1 MANLCVLQ
9 VTLLL
14 CFSTAA
20 LSVNYDLLRFR
31 QSSSSSECQKLL
43 RQLNGRPEHCLQ
55 DRVDFEV
62 PEEITQPQQLQKE
75 DAALFIYEMLQNIF
89 GVFRRDVSSTGWNE
103 TIVEDLLAKLYQ
115 QMDRLETILAEKLE
129 EENFT
134 MGKIKNIL
142 RLKSYYFRMVQYLKA
157 KEYSSCAWTIV
168 RVEILRNFLFI
179 NRLTAY
185 LQN

>member
-1 MANLCVLQ
+1 MTNMYILQ

-14 CFSTAA
+14 CFSTTA
-20 LSVNYDLLRFR
+20 LSVSYDLLRFR
-31 QSSSSSECQKLL
+31 QRSSSFECQKLL
-43 RQLNGRPEHCLQ
+43 QQLNGRPENCLQ
-55 DRVDFEV
+55 DRIDFEV
-62 PEEITQPQQLQKE
+62 PEEITQPQHLQKE
-75 DAALFIYEMLQNIF
+75 YAALFIYEMLQNIF
-89 GVFRRDVSSTGWNE
+89 GIFRRDVSSTGWNE
-103 TIVEDLLAKLYQ
+103 TIVEDLLAKFYQ

-134 MGKIKNIL
+134 RGKIKNIL
-142 RLKSYYFRMVQYLKA
+142 HLKGYYFRIMQYLKA

-168 RVEILRNFLFI
+168 RVEILRNFFFI